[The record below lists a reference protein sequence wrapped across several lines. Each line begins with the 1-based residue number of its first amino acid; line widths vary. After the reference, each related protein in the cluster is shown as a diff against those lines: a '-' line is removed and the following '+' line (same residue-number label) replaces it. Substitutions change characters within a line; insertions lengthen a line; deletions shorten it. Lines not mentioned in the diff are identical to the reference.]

1 MEFTFRLL
9 SVNLSNGET
18 STRLLPASVI
28 RTWLGGSSLGAHIL
42 YPWLVEELDPLSPEA
57 PLLFLTG
64 PLTGTIGAAV
74 GRYVLCA
81 KSPATNLWGESH
93 IGGYFGPELRAAG
106 YDGLLITGRASTPV
120 YIWIHNEKVEIRSAD
135 HLWRSCDTLQT
146 QEKIKDEIGDRLVR
160 VACIGLA
167 GENMLRFGSVLC
179 DHGRVA
185 GRTGMG
191 AVMGSKQLKAI
202 AVRGKKPVPVA
213 QPEKFSLT
221 RRQVN
226 INLKDDNFSRTL
238 REIGTA
244 GIADYLNYLGCMP
257 SHYFT
262 RGFFEG
268 TERISGTTVAETILS
283 GVSTCHGCVIACG
296 RVVRLDDGVER
307 VGPEYETTVGFGSN
321 LGIDDVSA
329 ITKLNELCDRYGVDT
344 ISLSNVIGLAFL
356 LYQEGVITPSSSSGE
371 QLIWGD
377 SEVVERLVH
386 STVKREGFGDLLARG
401 SKALAEHF
409 NLGDMAAQV
418 NDLEIPFH
426 DPRGSS
432 GMALVYATSP
442 RGACHNQS
450 DYFLA
455 DEFGQTYEDIGIDH
469 YDRQAGAEKAAN
481 VARHQDWRT
490 MNNSLILCYY
500 ANVSPQTVLNLVNQV
515 TDFGYTIEELITV
528 GERAWNLKRVIN
540 HRLGLTRENDR
551 LPKHLL
557 KPLPDGGSAGYVPP
571 FDEMLGAYYKARG
584 WDSETGRPSPERLQT
599 LDLDEYVADV
609 WGD

>member
-18 STRLLPASVI
+18 STRLLPASVM
-28 RTWLGGSSLGAHIL
+28 RSWLGGSSLGAYIL
-42 YPWLVEELDPLSPEA
+42 YPWLVEELNPLSPEA

-64 PLTGTIGAAV
+64 PLTGTMGAAV
-74 GRYVLCA
+74 GRYVVCA
-81 KSPATNLWGESH
+81 KSPATNLWGESNV
-93 IGGYFGPELRAAG
+93 GGYFGPELRAAG

-120 YIWIHNEKVEIRSAD
+120 YIWIHNEKVEIRTAD

-146 QEKIKDEIGDRLVR
+146 QERIKDEIGDRRAR

-167 GENMLRFGSVLC
+167 GENMLRFSSVLC

-191 AVMGSKQLKAI
+191 AVMGSKQLKAV
-202 AVRGKKPVPVA
+202 AVRGKKPMPVA

-226 INLKDDNFSRTL
+226 INLKDNNFSRTL

-296 RVVRLDDGVER
+296 RVVRLDDGIER

-321 LGIDDVSA
+321 LGIDDISA
-329 ITKLNELCDRYGVDT
+329 ITKLNELCNRYGVDT
-344 ISLSNVIGLAFL
+344 ISISNVIGLAFL
-356 LYQEGVITPSSSSGE
+356 LYQEGAITLSTSGGE
-371 QLIWGD
+371 KLIWGD

-386 STVKREGFGDLLARG
+386 STVKREGLGDLLARG

-409 NLGDMAAQV
+409 KLGEMAAQV

-442 RGACHNQS
+442 RGACQNQS
-450 DYFLA
+450 DYFLVDA
-455 DEFGQTYEDIGIDH
+455 FGQTFEDIGIDF
-469 YDRQAGAEKAAN
+469 YDRQGGAEKASN

-490 MNNSLILCYY
+490 VSNSLILCYF
-500 ANVSPQTVLNLVNQV
+500 ANVTPQTVLSLVNQV
-515 TDFGYTIEELITV
+515 TDFGYTIEELLTV

-540 HRLGLTRENDR
+540 HRLGLTSENDR

-557 KPLPDGGSAGYVPP
+557 NPLPDGGSAGYVPP
-571 FDEMLGAYYKARG
+571 FDEMLSAYYKARG

-599 LDLDEYVADV
+599 LNLDEYVADI